1 MSTNVQALTLT
12 VTGVNTD
19 DTTTPVS
26 DYRWTIE
33 EDTSHPVPSPLPP
46 LPSSPDLTELNSL
59 SLSIHKSN
67 SPVVASGNQGNFAT
81 VLGDLSLD
89 PAKRYFI
96 SVLPD
101 SGYSLG
107 GAPFVS
113 TDTNVTVKVNAGPL
127 PPAQIS
133 VQIFEDNKAL
143 SGIYDVP
150 AERGLPDFTI
160 QVYDVG
166 GQLATDVAGNPLQ
179 TITTDVNGRALVKNL
194 APGIYNVTAVPND
207 GQPWVQTVSIGG
219 SPFLTT
225 WVQAGEPPFFAQGGL
240 LNMHVAIGFL
250 KPFRHPTLLPDGAGT
265 GSITGRIVGAHGT
278 RPPSAL
284 LYPGIPVKDCYVG
297 LNLVEAGTET
307 AILLQKCDPA
317 NDGTFLIE
325 GLPPGTYQL
334 VAFDLN
340 LDYLMA
346 VRTVTIPVSSTPV
359 AMGDL
364 PITRWLA
371 TLQGTVFEDSD
382 LDGRRNDATEIGIA
396 DQAINIRH
404 PDGSI
409 AQATTTGEDGKY
421 ELLEIIPLLPDWWIV
436 EVDYTRFKA
445 TGATFVIDD
454 GGPISPSQIFPF
466 ETVNAPQKQIGGNY
480 YRTETGPVLTEG
492 MIIHPGQLNIADFG
506 KAPFDHAENGGLAGI
521 VYYATTRAENNPQ
534 FAVGEE
540 WEPGIP
546 GVQVN
551 LYVDSNNDDVID
563 DLDSNPGVTLADVDN
578 YPFQWW
584 GQGDVAHTDYTGTKG
599 PEDIDRNNNGV
610 FDFGDAVAIAYTDS
624 FDDNAPTDCVKDGDL
639 DDQQVNIGAAPG
651 TPTSIQKCAETLKTW
666 NQMRPTVFDGGWAF
680 MEYDP
685 DGLSNPAITAPAPI
699 ASGQY
704 YIVEAAT
711 PPGLET
717 VKEED
722 KNVDF
727 GDVFDNLNVDPLLF
741 PVCVGDPHLV
751 PGQYSLF
758 DLKDESN
765 NSVPPFNAGNLV
777 PLCDRKKIFLSAAQ
791 NAVGDFYM
799 FSAAPKAGRIVGKVI
814 SPFANQVDPNDPNF
828 GGPLSPSFMPVQI
841 QDYKGV
847 EISTVHTDRW
857 GGFSLLAPSTYN
869 INVPSPS
876 GVSPNVV
883 RVCANTPSSDSH
895 YNPNFAPFCFNT
907 EVFPGKTAYVLA
919 PVASTVAFVGAATP
933 ADCEIPVGIP
943 RIEQVNGPTGG
954 PYVVAAGD
962 TITITSPDSSFG
974 GSPGSVTVGGVPLI
988 IDTWAD
994 GSITAH
1000 GTPATETGQLVVT
1013 HANGNSSITGITL
1026 TVGGAAPAH
1035 VAPGGSIQTAIN
1047 NASPGDLILV
1057 EPGTYTENIIMWKP
1071 VRIQG
1076 YGPDVTIIDA
1086 SDFAAN
1092 KAGWLTTLSTHIG
1105 SVSLIEGQRADF
1117 ASEQGA
1123 GITVMAKNA
1132 PTVTGGFGMLDGYA
1146 NARIDG
1152 FEIKG
1157 ATWGGAILVNGY
1169 ARALEIS
1176 NNQIDHNSGS
1186 FAGAI
1191 RSGWASL
1198 VNVGSLLSATPG
1210 FHSAHNEGMSIHN
1223 NDINQNGSL
1232 SSGGGVALYTGS
1244 DGYAVNNNFICG
1256 NYAAA
1261 NGSAV
1266 AHHGLSDQGLIANN
1280 QILFNEAFGEGAIL
1294 IDSEFVPAGA
1304 LPGSLTQGSGSVTV
1318 VANQIQANLA
1328 GDDGGAMSIFS
1339 ASGQDIVDADPSNDH
1354 IINVFNNMIIGN
1366 AAGYSAGAI
1375 GLSDTYGPNVRFIHN
1390 TIFNNTSTGTAA
1402 PFTNG
1407 NLDTT
1412 TPFGAGIVARGN
1424 SPDLQAA
1431 ILIAYPGTEERFTD
1445 PVLDNNII
1453 WHNESFY
1460 WSVAGGGT
1468 LIPNPVSPFWDLQ
1481 VFGVEGASMSPRNSN
1496 LSYTSDPFVTK
1507 NYAPAGNIATDPTF
1521 VDGFKYE
1528 IVLASGANALA
1539 NFPNISPLTIQGD
1552 YHIGA
1557 GSPAKNTGLL
1567 AHNSGHPYLTID
1579 YDTEPRPE
1587 GAEVDMGADE
1597 VNPLPLAALDPE
1609 IVFSSTRTGNQ
1620 SYLAK
1625 VMAVDPNGGPLTF
1638 SIESVNGGAV
1648 PAGMVINSLTGVLE
1662 WPTPMNGSWAIEVK
1676 VSDGVLF
1683 TTKTLTIVI
1692 DNGGVNI
1699 APVAIDQD
1707 LNATKETALDI
1718 NLSFTDPDGP
1728 TSTFTIVGGPS
1739 SGTLG
1744 TPDTNGAV
1752 TYTPDNGF
1760 TGIDSFTWHIYDG
1773 TTTSNDATVTIN
1785 VKDQAGVFIQCPGDL
1800 NGDAIPDPKLLDE
1813 NGIPTVNDN
1822 PDYRPEVVCMHIT
1835 GSDGFTTMADGK
1847 TVYGFGFNDVTGLPL
1862 EQVMEAGKL
1871 AANGPAPTIV
1881 VDEGDELWLNLTNIP
1896 MIMRPDLFDAH
1907 TVHYHGY
1914 AEASSYFDG
1923 LPDASVAVHAG
1934 ATFTYYKANNLPGTY
1949 MYHCHAEATEHM
1961 QMGMLG
1967 NLYVRPKQNYDG
1979 APGVPQARLGGN
1991 ADPSAPLGYVY
2002 NDGDGSTAYDVE
2014 YPIQIGSLDGEFHD
2028 ASLEVQPLP
2037 FEAMFDNYP
2046 LLNGR
2051 GYPDTIN
2058 PGSLAAPAD
2067 NGGKISQP
2075 VSSLIEADQGD
2086 RILLRISNLNVTRFY
2101 TLATNG
2107 NLAMRV
2113 VGKDARQLKGPT
2125 GLDLS
2130 YSTQSITLGGG
2141 ESVDVIIDT
2150 GNASK
2155 GTYLLYTTN
2164 LNFLSNNEEDFG
2176 GMMTEIIIK

>member
-1 MSTNVQALTLT
+1 VYKKNDSIIILSVGAKMDTNQFAQQHILKGFVSRYLFFTILLLTGVLSTSNVQALSLI
-12 VTGVNTD
+12 VTGVNAND
-19 DTTTPVS
+19 STTTVTE
-26 DYRWTIE
+26 YRWTIE
-33 EDTSHPVPSPLPP
+33 EDTTHPVPFP
-46 LPSSPDLTELNSL
+46 LPSLPSLPGATEINSL

-67 SPVVASGNQGNFAT
+67 APVHASGDQDDFAS
-81 VLGDLSLD
+81 VLADLPLD

-107 GAPFVS
+107 GAPFMLGDGV
-113 TDTNVTVKVNAGPL
+113 VTVKVNAGPL

-166 GQLATDVAGNPLQ
+166 GQLATDVAGDPLQ
-179 TITTDVNGRALVKNL
+179 TITTDVNGRALVTNL

-207 GQPWVQTVSIGG
+207 GQPWVQTVSVGG

-240 LNMHVAIGFL
+240 LNMHVSIGFL
-250 KPFRHPTLLPDGAGT
+250 KPFRDSILLPTGS
-265 GSITGRIVGAHGT
+265 GSITGRIVGAHGA
-278 RPPSAL
+278 RPPSAQ

-307 AILLQKCDPA
+307 AVLMQKCNPA
-317 NDGTFLIE
+317 NDGTFDIAD
-325 GLPPGTYQL
+325 LPAGTYQL

-346 VRTVTIPVSSTPV
+346 VRTVTIPVSGMPV
-359 AMGDL
+359 VMGEV

-371 TLQGTVFEDSD
+371 TLQGTVFEDSN
-382 LDGRRNDATEIGIA
+382 LDGRRNDASEIGIA

-409 AQATTTGEDGKY
+409 AQATSTGADGKY
-421 ELLEIIPLLPDWWIV
+421 ELLEVVPLLPNWWIV

-454 GGPISPSQIFPF
+454 GGPISASPIFPG
-466 ETVNAPQKQIGGNY
+466 ETVNTPQQQVGGLF
-480 YRTETGPVLTEG
+480 YRTEVGPVLLEG
-492 MIIHPGQLNIADFG
+492 MIIHPGQLDIADFG
-506 KAPFDHAENGGLAGI
+506 KAPFGHGENGGLAGI

-546 GVQVN
+546 GVQMN
-551 LYVDSNNDDVID
+551 LYVDADNDGIID
-563 DLDSNPGVTLADVDN
+563 DLDGSGTVTLADVDN

-584 GQGDVAHTDYTGTKG
+584 GQGDVGHSDYTGVKG
-599 PEDIDRNNNGV
+599 DEDISHNGDAV

-624 FDDNAPTDCVKDGDL
+624 FDDNAPTGCVKNGAL
-639 DDQQVNIGAAPG
+639 DDQTVKIGVVDEP
-651 TPTSIQKCAETLKTW
+651 IQECAETLKTW
-666 NQMRPTVFDGGWAF
+666 NQMRPAVFDGGWAF

-685 DGLSNPAITAPAPI
+685 DGLSNPAITVPVAL

-727 GDVFDNLNVDPLLF
+727 GDVFSNLSVDPLLF
-741 PVCVGDPHLV
+741 PVCVGDDHEV
-751 PGQYSLF
+751 PNQYSLF

-765 NSVPPFNAGNLV
+765 NSVAPFNAGNTV
-777 PLCDRKKIFLSAAQ
+777 PLCDRKKIFLSAEQ

-814 SPFANQVDPNDPNF
+814 SPFANQVNPDDPNF

-841 QDYKGV
+841 QDYKGK

-907 EVFPGKTAYVLA
+907 EVFPGKTSYVLA
-919 PVASTVAFVGAATP
+919 PVASTVAFVGAAAP

-943 RIEQVNGPTGG
+943 RIQQVNGPTGG
-954 PYVVAAGD
+954 PYVSAAEILVAAS
-962 TITITSPDSSFG
+962 ITITSADSSFG
-974 GSPGSVTVGGVPLI
+974 AVDPGNIVTVGGVPLD
-988 IDTWAD
+988 IDSWGS

-1000 GTPATETGQLVVT
+1000 GTAATKTGQLVVT
-1013 HANGNSSITGITL
+1013 RGDNGKSSITGITL
-1026 TVGGAAPAH
+1026 TVGGGATH
-1035 VAPGGSIQTAIN
+1035 VAPGPGGPIQAAIN
-1047 NASPGDLILV
+1047 AASPGDLILV
-1057 EPGTYTENIIMWKP
+1057 EPGIYKENIIMWKP
-1071 VRIQG
+1071 VRLQG
-1076 YGPDVTIIDA
+1076 YGPGATIIDA

-1092 KAGWLTTLSTHIG
+1092 KADWLTLLSSKIG
-1105 SVSLIEGQRADF
+1105 LVSLIDGQRADF

-1123 GITVMAKNA
+1123 GITVMGKNS
-1132 PTVTGGFGMLDGYA
+1132 PPGTGGYGIVDGRA

-1152 FEIKG
+1152 FEITG

-1176 NNQIDHNSGS
+1176 NNRIDRNSGS

-1198 VNVGSLLSATPG
+1198 VNVGSLLTANPG

-1232 SSGGGVALYTGS
+1232 NSGGGIALYTGS
-1244 DGYAVNNNFICG
+1244 DGYAINNNFICG

-1318 VANQIQANLA
+1318 VSNQIQANLA

-1339 ASGQDIVDADPSNDH
+1339 ASGQDIVDVGDVLENDH

-1366 AAGYSAGAI
+1366 AAGFSAGAI

-1407 NLDTT
+1407 DLDTT

-1424 SPDLQAA
+1424 SPALQAA
-1431 ILIAYPGTEERFTD
+1431 ILAAYGGGVENRFTD
-1445 PVLDNNII
+1445 PILDNNII
-1453 WHNESFY
+1453 WHNRSFY
-1460 WSVAGGGT
+1460 WSIDAGGT
-1468 LIPNPVSPFWDLQ
+1468 LYPNPGSPFWDLQ
-1481 VFGVEGASMSPRNSN
+1481 VFGVEGASMNPRNSN
-1496 LSYTSDPFVTK
+1496 LSYTNDPFVTK
-1507 NYAPAGNIATDPTF
+1507 DYSAEGNIATDPSF
-1521 VDGFKYE
+1521 VSGLEYG
-1528 IVLASGANALA
+1528 IVLTSGANALA
-1539 NFPNISPLTIQGD
+1539 NFPTITPLTIQGD
-1552 YHIGA
+1552 YHIQA
-1557 GSPAKNTGLL
+1557 GSL
-1567 AHNSGHPYLTID
+1567 ARDKGDVAYNGVYPYLTFD
-1579 YDTEPRPE
+1579 YDTEPRPDTS
-1587 GAEVDMGADE
+1587 GDVDMGADE
-1597 VNPLPLAALDPE
+1597 VHTPPFSDPAAPK
-1609 IVFSSTRTGNQ
+1609 IVFASTKTGNQ
-1620 SYLAK
+1620 LYLAK
-1625 VMAVDPNGGPLTF
+1625 FMAIDSNGGPLTF
-1638 SIESVNGGAV
+1638 SIDSVNGVAA
-1648 PAGMVINSLTGVLE
+1648 PAGMVIDPLTGVLE
-1662 WPTPMNGSWAIEVK
+1662 WTTPVNGTWAIEVK
-1676 VSDGVLF
+1676 VSDAGGLF
-1683 TTKTLTIVI
+1683 TMKTITIVI
-1692 DNGGVNI
+1692 DNGGANI
-1699 APVAIDQD
+1699 APVALDQN
-1707 LNATKETALDI
+1707 LNATKDIALNI

-1728 TSTFTIVGGPS
+1728 ASTFVIVSGPS
-1739 SGTLG
+1739 SGTLSV
-1744 TPDTNGAV
+1744 PDANGAV
-1752 TYTPDNGF
+1752 TYTPNNGF
-1760 TGIDSFTWHIYDG
+1760 TGVDSFTWHVSDG
-1773 TTTSNDATVTIN
+1773 TTTSNNATVTIN
-1785 VKDQAGVFIQCPGDL
+1785 VKDQAGIFIQCPGDL
-1800 NGDAIPDPKLLDE
+1800 NGDAIPDPLLLNGNPNPAYRE
-1813 NGIPTVNDN
+1813 N
-1822 PDYRPEVVCMHIT
+1822 VVCMHIT

-1847 TVYGFGFNDVTGLPL
+1847 TVYGFGFNDVTGVPL
-1862 EQVMEAGKL
+1862 DQVMEVGKL

-1881 VDEGDELWLNLTNIP
+1881 VDEGDELYLNLTNVP
-1896 MIMRPDLFDAH
+1896 MIIRPDLFDAH
-1907 TVHYHGY
+1907 TVHYHGFPN
-1914 AEASSYFDG
+1914 ASSYFDG
-1923 LPDASVAVHAG
+1923 MPDASIAVHAG
-1934 ATFTYYKANNLPGTY
+1934 ATFTYFMLNNLPGTY

-1967 NLYVRPKQNYDG
+1967 SLYVRPRQNKTG
-1979 APGVPQARLGGN
+1979 AGGGVPQARLGGN
-1991 ADPSAPLGYVY
+1991 ADPSAPLGYAY

-2014 YPIQIGSLDGEFHD
+2014 VPIQIGSLDSEFRD
-2028 ASLEVQPLP
+2028 ASQDVQPLP

-2058 PGSLAAPAD
+2058 PGSLAL
-2067 NGGKISQP
+2067 NVNQP
-2075 VSSLIEADQGD
+2075 VA
-2086 RILLRISNLNVTRFY
+2086 
-2101 TLATNG
+2101 
-2107 NLAMRV
+2107 
-2113 VGKDARQLKGPT
+2113 
-2125 GLDLS
+2125 
-2130 YSTQSITLGGG
+2130 YS
-2141 ESVDVIIDT
+2141 
-2150 GNASK
+2150 
-2155 GTYLLYTTN
+2155 
-2164 LNFLSNNEEDFG
+2164 
-2176 GMMTEIIIK
+2176 